1 MDSLALVPRR
11 SAEAAERSSSARRL
25 LLHLALFSTTGTAL
39 WSASGFLPAVG
50 ALPCRPGGHLTNGV
64 GSNQFNGLDFDVEYI

>member
-50 ALPCRPGGHLTNGV
+50 ALPCRPEVTLQTV
-64 GSNQFNGLDFDVEYI
+64 GSNEFNGLSFDVKCI